1 MIVRSVKDLVAE
13 AGRSVRALS
22 GREAALLV
30 GTSGVVFVDVRE
42 ADELQK
48 TGRIKGAIHV
58 PRGLLEFQADP
69 GSPTYRPE
77 LGSGKTLVVYCGSG
91 SRSALAAK
99 TLGDMGV
106 GEVAHVVGGFPALH
120 GAGAPTEP

>member
-1 MIVRSVKDLVAE
+1 MAVRSVKDLVAE

-22 GREAALLV
+22 GQEAALLV
-30 GTSGVVFVDVRE
+30 GVPDTVLVDVRE

-77 LGSGKTLVVYCGSG
+77 LGSGKKLVVYCGSG

-99 TLGDMGV
+99 TLCDMGIQGV
-106 GEVAHVVGGFPALH
+106 THVEGGFPALH

>member
-1 MIVRSVKDLVAE
+1 MTLKGVKDLVAE

-22 GREAALLV
+22 GQEAALLV
-30 GTSGVVFVDVRE
+30 GTSGAVLIDVRE

-69 GSPTYRPE
+69 GSPTCRPE
-77 LGSGKTLVVYCGSG
+77 LGAGKTLVVYCGSG

-99 TLGDMGV
+99 TLGDMGA
-106 GEVAHVVGGFPALH
+106 ERVAHVVGSFPALH

>member
-22 GREAALLV
+22 GQEAALLV
-30 GTSGVVFVDVRE
+30 GTPGAVLVDVRE

-77 LGSGKTLVVYCGSG
+77 LGCGKTLVVYCGSG

-99 TLGDMGV
+99 TLGDMGIE
-106 GEVAHVVGGFPALH
+106 GVAHVVGGFPALH